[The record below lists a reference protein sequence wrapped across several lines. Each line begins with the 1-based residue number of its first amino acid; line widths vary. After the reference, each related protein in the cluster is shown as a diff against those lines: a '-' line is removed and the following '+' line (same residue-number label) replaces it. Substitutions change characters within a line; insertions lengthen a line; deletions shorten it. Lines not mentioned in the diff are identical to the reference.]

1 MSSLKD
7 AVRAYANRYANQ
19 DGLAATTIPGLRM
32 MCVDTPRG
40 DLHSVYRPLVCLV
53 LQGAKRMIVGRE
65 DQTFSA
71 GQSVIVTT
79 DMPVVGRIVRASP
92 AEPYIAVAVQLE
104 MSLIREL
111 STELEGRRLQQPLQE
126 GTLFVEDTGAN
137 LLDCVERLMRLLDR
151 PEAAPVLRPGIM
163 TELHY
168 WLLVGPHGGAL
179 ARHADCDSR
188 VGRLTP
194 AITLLRSEFRSQ
206 LPIAK
211 LADAA
216 AMSATAFHKHFKAV
230 TSLSP
235 RQYQKRLRLIEAR
248 RLIQEEGLPASTAA
262 YEVGY
267 ESVSHFSRDYRGLFN
282 VPPKRDAL
290 RVRARISGALVS
302 EQQKYESSFP

>member
-1 MSSLKD
+1 
-7 AVRAYANRYANQ
+7 
-19 DGLAATTIPGLRM
+19 TTIPDLRM

-40 DLHSVYRPLVCLV
+40 DLHSVYRPLVCLI

-71 GQSVIVTT
+71 GQYVIVRA
-79 DMPVVGRIVRASP
+79 DMPVVGRIVHASP
-92 AEPYIAVAVQLE
+92 AEPYLAVAVQLE
-104 MSLIREL
+104 MSLIRRLSQEL
-111 STELEGRRLQQPLQE
+111 VGRCLQQPRQE

-137 LLDCVERLMRLLDR
+137 LLDCAERLMRLLDR

-168 WLLVGPHGGAL
+168 WLLVGPHGGSL

-206 LPIAK
+206 LPITK
-211 LADAA
+211 LANAA

-230 TSLSP
+230 TS
-235 RQYQKRLRLIEAR
+235 
-248 RLIQEEGLPASTAA
+248 
-262 YEVGY
+262 
-267 ESVSHFSRDYRGLFN
+267 
-282 VPPKRDAL
+282 
-290 RVRARISGALVS
+290 
-302 EQQKYESSFP
+302 